1 MDTTRQ
7 FTPTIQQIF
16 TFAAE
21 HGASDVHIK
30 VDVPPVVRI
39 DGKLRSI
46 PDMPAYTA
54 EQAKAD
60 TLSTLN
66 PHQQQIIEQ
75 ERELDFSFYFGKIRI
90 RSNVYFEKDHLVGAF
105 RLIPDTLR
113 TIQELGLPPIVEE
126 MMKVRQGL
134 FVVTGPTGH
143 GKSTTLAAMVNM
155 INQSRSENII
165 TIEDPIEYVFQNA
178 KSIISQREVG
188 SDTQSF
194 EHALRSSL
202 RQDPD
207 VILVGEM
214 RDLETISATI
224 TLAETG
230 HLVLTTLH
238 TNNAAQTADRML
250 DVFPPHQQAQVR
262 SQLANIL
269 LGILSQRLL
278 PKISGGRVAA
288 AEILIANTAVR
299 ATIRDGKTHQL
310 NNIIQ
315 TSAAEGM
322 MSLDDSLAQL
332 VTRGEVSLDD
342 ALTWAIDPKHLKLKL
357 Y

>member
-1 MDTTRQ
+1 MDTSRQ
-7 FTPTIQQIF
+7 LTPTIQEIF
-16 TFAAE
+16 KFAIE

-39 DGKLRSI
+39 DGKLRSV
-46 PDMPAYTA
+46 PDKPIYTT

-66 PHQQQIIEQ
+66 PHQQQLIETQ
-75 ERELDFSFYFGKIRI
+75 RELDFSFYVDTTRI
-90 RSNVYFEKDHLVGAF
+90 RANVYFEKDNLVGAF
-105 RLIPDTLR
+105 RLIPDKLS
-113 TIQELGLPPIVEE
+113 TIQELGLPPMIEDIT
-126 MMKVRQGL
+126 KYRQGL
-134 FVVTGPTGH
+134 FIVAGPTGH
-143 GKSTTLAAMVNM
+143 GKSTTLAAMVNL
-155 INQSRSENII
+155 INQTRSENII
-165 TIEDPIEYVFQNA
+165 TIEDPVEYIFKNA

-188 SDTQSF
+188 SDTDSF

-214 RDLETISATI
+214 RDLETVQATI

-238 TNNAAQTADRML
+238 TNNAAQTADRMI
-250 DVFPPHQQAQVR
+250 DVFPPHQQAQIR

-269 LGILSQRLL
+269 LGIVSQRLL

-288 AEILIANTAVR
+288 AEILVANTAVR
-299 ATIRDGKTHQL
+299 NTIREGKTHQL

-315 TSAAEGM
+315 TSSSEGM
-322 MSLDDSLAQL
+322 ISLDDSLAAL

>member
-1 MDTTRQ
+1 MDPTRQ
-7 FTPTIQQIF
+7 LTPTIQQIF
-16 TFAAE
+16 TFAVE

-46 PDMPAYTA
+46 PDMAAYTA
-54 EQAKAD
+54 EQTKAD
-60 TLSTLN
+60 TFSTLN
-66 PHQQQIIEQ
+66 PHQQQVIEEQ
-75 ERELDFSFYFGKIRI
+75 RELDFSFYFGTNRI
-90 RSNVYFEKDHLVGAF
+90 RANVYFEKDHLVGAF
-105 RLIPDTLR
+105 RLISDKLR
-113 TIQELGLPPIVEE
+113 SIQELGLPLIIEDITK
-126 MMKVRQGL
+126 MRQGL
-134 FVVTGPTGH
+134 FVVAGPTGH
-143 GKSTTLAAMVNM
+143 GKSTTLAAMVNV

-165 TIEDPIEYVFQNA
+165 TIEDPIEYIFKNA

-188 SDTQSF
+188 SDTTSF
-194 EHALRSSL
+194 EHAMKSSL

-214 RDLETISATI
+214 RDLETIAAAI

-269 LGILSQRLL
+269 IGIVSQRLL
-278 PKISGGRVAA
+278 PKISGGRIAA

-299 ATIRDGKTHQL
+299 TTIRDGKTHQL

-315 TSAAEGM
+315 TGASEGM
-322 MSLDDSLAQL
+322 ISLDDSLAQL

-342 ALTWAIDPKHLKLKL
+342 AITWAIDPKHLKLKL

>member
-1 MDTTRQ
+1 MDTERA
-7 FTPTIQQIF
+7 FSPTIQQIF
-16 TFAAE
+16 TFAVE

-30 VDVPPVVRI
+30 VNVPPVVRI

-46 PDMPAYTA
+46 PDMASYTSEA
-54 EQAKAD
+54 ARTD

-66 PHQQQIIEQ
+66 QHQQQAIQ
-75 ERELDFSFYFGKIRI
+75 EARELDFSFYFGTTRI
-90 RSNVYFEKDHLVGAF
+90 RSNVYFEKDNLVGAY
-105 RLIPDTLR
+105 RLIPDKLR
-113 TIQELGLPPIVEE
+113 TVQELGLPSIVED
-126 MMKVRQGL
+126 MTKSRQGL
-134 FVVTGPTGH
+134 FIVAGPTGH
-143 GKSTTLAAMVNM
+143 GKSTTLAAMINL
-155 INQSRSENII
+155 INQTRSENII
-165 TIEDPIEYVFQNA
+165 TIEDPIEYVFQNVR
-178 KSIISQREVG
+178 SIISQREVG
-188 SDTQSF
+188 SDTADF

-214 RDLETISATI
+214 RDLETIAAAI

-238 TNNAAQTADRML
+238 TNNAAQTADRIL

-269 LGILSQRLL
+269 LGIVSQRLL
-278 PKISGGRVAA
+278 PRINGGRIAA
-288 AEILIANTAVR
+288 AEILVANTAVR
-299 ATIRDGKTHQL
+299 TTIREGKTHQL

-315 TSAAEGM
+315 TGASEGM
-322 MSLDDSLAQL
+322 ISLDDALAAL